1 MSLQKSAHPD
11 RTTATVGSRVFSSQ
25 LSRRSVLAFSAVA
38 GLAGCVN
45 TSGTSSSTTSA
56 SAELATSGSV
66 VWWGYTPGS
75 PVNDQ
80 YIASFNKV
88 YPNIKVTWK
97 QTSIDDY
104 DAALRPALGN
114 ASGLDVYQMSAGS
127 ANGGVAVFGGNA
139 IDLTPAV
146 QQQLG
151 SGWKDKLSS
160 TGVNALTVDGKLKAL
175 AAGAVFSGTIWIN
188 QDLFDKYKVSPPTDF
203 ASWKQ
208 ACATFKAN
216 GIKGF
221 VQGAGQGA
229 FNIDTIHAIA
239 DNVSPGTFVKATRGE
254 VPWTDPS
261 IVKALGLWKQLFD
274 EGIMQPGALGQM
286 QYPDSNNEFMSQKA
300 AMVMMGTWYSQYL
313 IPDVMK
319 SAMQAAGSTAQPFT
333 MLPIN
338 FPDIAGTGK
347 TGSLFGDVDYGQGVS
362 ANSANQGAATTF
374 ALWMGTSKEGQQAI
388 ANSLNLIPA
397 LKGVSPDWT
406 SVKLVNSSAQQG
418 PMKDLIDRASAV
430 NDAPR
435 FATIN
440 ADMNQALMD
449 ALAKV
454 AAAKSTPDQ
463 AAADLVK
470 AQKG

>member
-1 MSLQKSAHPD
+1 MSLRTSAH
-11 RTTATVGSRVFSSQ
+11 RSSK
-25 LSRRSVLAFSAVA
+25 AAVA
-38 GLAGCVN
+38 GAVVLAMAALGGCAD
-45 TSGTSSSTTSA
+45 TSGTSSNTTSA
-56 SAELATSGSV
+56 SASVATSGNV

-75 PVNDQ
+75 PVNEQ
-80 YIASFNKV
+80 YIAAFNKA

-127 ANGGVAVFGGNA
+127 ANGGVSVFGGNA

-146 QQQLG
+146 TQALG
-151 SGWKDKLSS
+151 ANWKDQLSS
-160 TGVNALTVDGKLKAL
+160 TGVNALTVDGQLKAL

-188 QDLFDKYKVSPPTDF
+188 KNLFDKYKVTAPTDW

-216 GIKGF
+216 GVTCF

-229 FNIDTIHAIA
+229 FNIDTVHAIA
-239 DNVSPGTFVKATRGE
+239 DNVAPGTFVKATKGE
-254 VPWTDPS
+254 VPWTDAN

-274 EGIMQPGALGQM
+274 DGIMQPGALGQM
-286 QYPDSNNEFMSQKA
+286 QYPEANNEFMSQKA

-319 SAMQAAGSTAQPFT
+319 SAMQAAGSTAEPFT

-338 FPDIAGTGK
+338 FPDIAGTGN

-397 LKGVSPDWT
+397 LKGVAPDWST
-406 SVKLVNSSAQQG
+406 VKLVNPDAQQG

-435 FATIN
+435 FATIS

-454 AAAKSTPDQ
+454 AAGKSTPDQ
-463 AAADLVK
+463 AAADLEK
-470 AQKG
+470 AQKAQS